1 MCKLNR
7 EIIIYLFV
15 TLLISVILAGCGG
28 ITMKNYT
35 SSEEQYREAYKEF
48 QKKHYVKAIDGF
60 QKVVYNFSGS
70 PMVDSAQ
77 YYLAMSYYLDKE
89 YYLAAAEFERVVN
102 NYPGSDFVDDSQ
114 YMAGLCYFKSSPK
127 NAGLDQNE
135 LIRALEV
142 LNDFVT
148 DYPES
153 ELVDDARAT
162 IKVGMDRLAKKRY
175 QNGQMYF
182 KLAYYKSAQIYFQ
195 TVIDEHTDSD
205 WAAQALYYLAE
216 IDLNKKDYSDA
227 KEKFINFLVIYPE
240 HDLTEK
246 AQKKLVEAEEKIA
259 KSTET
264 N

>member
-1 MCKLNR
+1 
-7 EIIIYLFV
+7 
-15 TLLISVILAGCGG
+15 
-28 ITMKNYT
+28 MKNYAT
-35 SSEEQYREAYKEF
+35 AEEQYREAYKEF

-60 QKVVYNFSGS
+60 QKVVYSFSGS

-127 NAGLDQNE
+127 NSGLDQDE
-135 LIRALEV
+135 LTRALEA

-153 ELVDDARAT
+153 ELVDDARET

-175 QNGQMYF
+175 QNGRMYF
-182 KLAYYKSAQIYFQ
+182 RLGYYKSAGIYFQ
-195 TVIDEHTDSD
+195 SVIDEHTDSN
-205 WAAQALYYLAE
+205 WGAQSLYYLAE
-216 IDLNKKDYSDA
+216 IELKRKNYSDA
-227 KEKFINFLVIYPE
+227 KEKFNNFLVVYPE
-240 HDLTEK
+240 HELTQK
-246 AQKKLVEAEEKIA
+246 AQKKLAEAEEKIA